1 MRLRLATTGVLAALT
16 LGATMPHAFAQST
29 VIPQQPGDP
38 GYESLLAAA
47 TAPLR
52 DALGDAVT
60 LDIERL
66 DRLGR
71 WAFLQA
77 TMRSVDGGRP
87 DYAGTPYAE
96 RAESGGMSDV
106 YVALLRTEPESGGD
120 DTDGRTSGAPSAAT
134 DGSDAAEDAPGDAP
148 AVRWTLVDH
157 AIGPSDVA
165 WLTWPQ
171 AHAAPRHLFG
181 F

>member
-1 MRLRLATTGVLAALT
+1 MTLRLAPEDDAALT
-16 LGATMPHAFAQST
+16 
-29 VIPQQPGDP
+29 
-38 GYESLLAAA
+38 SLAEIEGISKQEAAA
-47 TAPLR
+47 RAIREAAARHAHEESVTALSARAR
-52 DALGDAVT
+52 DRYGD
-60 LDIERL
+60 LL